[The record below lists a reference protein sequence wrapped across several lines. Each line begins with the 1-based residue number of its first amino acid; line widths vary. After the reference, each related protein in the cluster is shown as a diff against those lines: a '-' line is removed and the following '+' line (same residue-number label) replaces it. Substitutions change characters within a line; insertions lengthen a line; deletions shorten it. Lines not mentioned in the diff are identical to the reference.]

1 LIEIGFWAIF
11 AHNFI
16 QGSRT
21 SIEGHVGVEGACMC
35 SKYDMPQATDQTHG
49 IVVGS
54 VDAQEQRDFFQN
66 FPFALGFLSLTP
78 APPPLSV
85 LPYSKRSPGRA
96 IAT

>member
-1 LIEIGFWAIF
+1 
-11 AHNFI
+11 
-16 QGSRT
+16 
-21 SIEGHVGVEGACMC
+21 MC

-49 IVVGS
+49 IVVGP

-78 APPPLSV
+78 APPPLSG